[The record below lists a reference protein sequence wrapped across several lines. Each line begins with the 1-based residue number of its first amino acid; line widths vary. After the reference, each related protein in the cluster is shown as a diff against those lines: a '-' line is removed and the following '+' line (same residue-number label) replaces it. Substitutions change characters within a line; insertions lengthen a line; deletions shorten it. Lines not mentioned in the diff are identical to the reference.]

1 MGFSGTFEGI
11 LRGKKHYFQ
20 MEWIDV
26 HQGFE
31 FVDSGYNVTVI
42 EGGKPY
48 IVWITED
55 QMTLLVHHH
64 SLRAR
69 VMGLRAA
76 ARIPIK
82 PDKRLRKFMAEL
94 SQVFPETPE

>member
-31 FVDSGYNVTVI
+31 FVDGGYNVTVI

-48 IVWITED
+48 IVWITQD
-55 QMTLLVHHH
+55 QIVTLPL
-64 SLRAR
+64 LGPLITRDFR
-69 VMGLRAA
+69 VLG
-76 ARIPIK
+76 
-82 PDKRLRKFMAEL
+82 
-94 SQVFPETPE
+94 